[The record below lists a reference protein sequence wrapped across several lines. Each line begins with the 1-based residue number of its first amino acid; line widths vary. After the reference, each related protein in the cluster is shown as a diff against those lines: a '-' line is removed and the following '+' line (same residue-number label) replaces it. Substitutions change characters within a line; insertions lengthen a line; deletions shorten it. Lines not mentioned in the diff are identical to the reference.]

1 MRVPQFLKFEFDDNG
16 PRLFPTAVA
25 WTLTDGRI
33 KYVVLMPDEDWL
45 SDDEDERVLDDEF
58 FLQQGV
64 SPLDALRE
72 MNEDL
77 AETTVYVDGL
87 DPDEELL
94 DCLCE
99 TLGQQPSFEV
109 APMVSLL
116 RHLGFETM
124 ADRYRE
130 LMAQKTLDPRVA
142 ENAVYAQLLLARE
155 EGLIQKD

>member
-1 MRVPQFLKFEFDDNG
+1 MRLPQFLKFEFDDNG

-25 WTLTDGRI
+25 WTLTDGSI

-45 SDDEDERVLDDEF
+45 PDDEDERVLDDEF

-87 DPDEELL
+87 DPDEDLL
-94 DCLCE
+94 DYLCD
-99 TLGQQPSFEV
+99 TLGKEPSFEV
-109 APMVSLL
+109 APMDSLL
-116 RHLGFETM
+116 SHLGFEAM

-130 LMAQKTLDPRVA
+130 LMAQQTLDPRVA

-155 EGLIQKD
+155 EGLIRRD

>member
-130 LMAQKTLDPRVA
+130 LMAQKTLDPQVA

>member
-1 MRVPQFLKFEFDDNG
+1 MRLPQFLKFEFDDNG
-16 PRLFPTAVA
+16 PTLFPTAVA

-33 KYVVLMPDEDWL
+33 KYVVLMPDDDWL

-77 AETTVYVDGL
+77 AEATIYTDGL

-94 DCLCE
+94 DVLCE
-99 TLGQQPSFEV
+99 TMGQQPSFEV
-109 APMVSLL
+109 APMSSLL
-116 RHLGFETM
+116 RHLGSENM

-130 LMAQKTLDPRVA
+130 VMARETLDPQVA

>member
-1 MRVPQFLKFEFDDNG
+1 MRLPQFLKFEFDDNG

-33 KYVVLMPDEDWL
+33 KYVVLMPDDEWL

-94 DCLCE
+94 DYLCD
-99 TLGQQPSFEV
+99 TLGQQASFEV
-109 APMVSLL
+109 APMISLL
-116 RHLGFETM
+116 RHLGFDHM

-130 LMAQKTLDPRVA
+130 LMARETLDPRVA

-155 EGLIQKD
+155 EGLIQRD